1 MMIRMLA
8 ALGLLSALLAT
19 NARAQQDEA
28 KIKQGGTGP
37 VPMSTLLADLKASAP
52 QTRNAAAYQLAGMGP
67 AAAPAVPALIEA
79 LQDPS
84 PAVRYLVTIALR
96 EIGPAAKAA
105 IPALKKVADDD
116 MIDEVAASAKQA
128 IRHIDPSALSD
139 EKKPDKH

>member
-8 ALGLLSALLAT
+8 ALGLLSVLLAT
-19 NARAQQDEA
+19 NARAQDEA
-28 KIKQGGTGP
+28 KIKQGGTGK

-84 PAVRYLVTIALR
+84 PAVRYPVTIALR

-105 IPALKKVADDD
+105 IPALKKVVDDD
-116 MIDEVAASAKQA
+116 MSDEVAASAKQA

-139 EKKPDKH
+139 EKKTDKD